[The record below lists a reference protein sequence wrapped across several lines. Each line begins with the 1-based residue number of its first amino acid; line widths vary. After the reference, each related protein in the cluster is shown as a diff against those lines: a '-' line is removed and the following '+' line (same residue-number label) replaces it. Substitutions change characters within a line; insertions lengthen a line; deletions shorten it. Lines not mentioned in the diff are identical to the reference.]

1 MAELTIEQ
9 KRLAVEKGLA
19 QFLPETVLQRVLKY
33 WETEYGH
40 QPSFVL
46 NRFLNEICTNDE
58 LRQQRKEMLR
68 QVLHEISVVE
78 KQQRL
83 KVKKEDAAVIE
94 SNLNELDLF
103 EVFYD
108 FIMEVLKAVSRN
120 DYLEFVEEIQ
130 TKMKKH
136 RQLAKFFYVA
146 GSERKCL
153 MQMPQEMYS
162 VMITMLYAIYCD
174 FYGPV
179 KADQLYAQTKN
190 QIKLK
195 NPDIDFKQLL

>member
-94 SNLNELDLF
+94 SNLNELGLF

-108 FIMEVLKAVSRN
+108 FIMEKST
-120 DYLEFVEEIQ
+120 FH
-130 TKMKKH
+130 K
-136 RQLAKFFYVA
+136 
-146 GSERKCL
+146 
-153 MQMPQEMYS
+153 
-162 VMITMLYAIYCD
+162 
-174 FYGPV
+174 
-179 KADQLYAQTKN
+179 
-190 QIKLK
+190 
-195 NPDIDFKQLL
+195 